1 MAGKVAKFTR
11 DGSDGYDTL
20 KWFVIRVVARG

>member
-20 KWFVIRVVARG
+20 KRFVIRVVARG

>member
-11 DGSDGYDTL
+11 DGGDVYDTL